1 MESELKDEDRLMLF
15 FSYLGPLALISILA
29 GKKEFVKWHAKQG
42 IIFFIVWAVLFVILQ
57 PIYLFFRLIWLGW
70 LFLIIELLVALGIFA
85 LAVFCIVRALEG
97 EKFKIPLIGD
107 LADRF

>member
-1 MESELKDEDRLMLF
+1 MLF
-15 FSYLGPLALISILA
+15 FAYLGPLAIVSILA
-29 GKKEFVKWHAKQG
+29 SRKEFVKWHAKQG
-42 IIFFIVWAVLFVILQ
+42 FIFFIIWVALFVILQ

-70 LFLIIELLVALGIFA
+70 FFWIIEILIGLGIFT

-97 EKFKIPLIGD
+97 EKFKIPFIGD